1 MSDTVPSQDP
11 PGARSP
17 SPVMTVPELA
27 ERCGIDASTA
37 YRYLRAGRLPG
48 LNPGNGWIIDRQR
61 VERFLAGREDA
72 AGRLLIHETPTIE
85 APALTLLP
93 ERTRDSADL
102 AMTWLRG
109 AQAAMELLVGAVRA
123 PSEGTEHRL
132 GA

>member
-1 MSDTVPSQDP
+1 MSDE
-11 PGARSP
+11 

-27 ERCGIDASTA
+27 ERCGIDTSTA

-61 VERFLAGREDA
+61 VERYLAGREDA
-72 AGRLLIHETPTIE
+72 AGQPLIHESPMTD

-93 ERTRDSADL
+93 ERITPSGYPDSAETAL
-102 AMTWLRG
+102 TWLRG
-109 AQAAMELLVGAVRA
+109 AHAAMALLVGAAARS
-123 PSEGTEHRL
+123 PSEGTEHRI